1 MVCFGTGKNTFGT
14 VVGGRVKIG
23 QFGGRN
29 KKGAVP
35 LEYFIAFG
43 SFPFKGKK
51 NLTVDRQIAV
61 QPLYPCYAQGAVLL
75 AVDRFGNVAD
85 DIALL
90 PVFRLLFYGS
100 IRVVVGKK
108 GGKTGKKQKNGG
120 NGEDGKAL
128 FLFGPAP

>member
-1 MVCFGTGKNTFGT
+1 M
-14 VVGGRVKIG
+14 
-23 QFGGRN
+23 
-29 KKGAVP
+29 
-35 LEYFIAFG
+35 
-43 SFPFKGKK
+43 
-51 NLTVDRQIAV
+51 DRQIAV
-61 QPLYPCYAQGAVLL
+61 QPLYPCNAQGAVLL
-75 AVDRFGNVAD
+75 AVDRFGNVAG